1 MSLEVVSYDVFYK
14 IKGNKMRLEAEL
26 TKKDVGKKYLIL
38 EKSVSLTNDISRV
51 DDIVIAHEWHDDIIA
66 MKFKLVEDLF
76 YLSSNTKLKEVK

>member
-1 MSLEVVSYDVFYK
+1 MV
-14 IKGNKMRLEAEL
+14 EAEL

-76 YLSSNTKLKEVK
+76 YLSSNTKLKEVKWDLKKKKKVFTITWIE